1 MAKLQNSKIGL
12 ANSLR
17 GFGTGL
23 MPYLGNEI
31 KKMNFPV
38 LLITGGLDSKF
49 TKLNKVLFKQFPNA
63 EHKIAESVGH
73 NFHFEKPEEFKNE
86 KGQYAILN
94 LKDPK
99 ITELDLPY
107 RWLPM
112 ASNGEDNHLRFHIKQ
127 DGSSFSKSCEL
138 IDKGDEAVVFGPI
151 G

>member
-1 MAKLQNSKIGL
+1 MNKDKIWSDTDTEKYSDNRIVKLKSSK
-12 ANSLR
+12 
-17 GFGTGL
+17 
-23 MPYLGNEI
+23 
-31 KKMNFPV
+31 
-38 LLITGGLDSKF
+38 
-49 TKLNKVLFKQFPNA
+49 KVDENTVELT
-63 EHKIAESVGH
+63 
-73 NFHFEKPEEFKNE
+73 FEKPEEFKNE

-94 LKDPK
+94 LKNPE

-138 IDKGDEAVVFGPI
+138 IDIGDEAVVFGPM